1 MPMFPIYSQKVIF
14 NMLARGF
21 ANDHEKPNFLFSL
34 RSSLSKM
41 ILLLNIAR
49 ICGEHRGTL
58 KTQPKILAF
67 CQNSERL

>member
-41 ILLLNIAR
+41 LFFLNIAR
-49 ICGEHRGTL
+49 FCVEHRDAL
-58 KTQPKILAF
+58 KTQSKTLAF
-67 CQNSERL
+67 C